1 MEFCKKVGVG
11 EGRKWG
17 SGGRGGE
24 EWGMEDKSGD
34 TCVYLHT
41 QATHTKKCFLPTTS
55 VARGTRL
62 TCANF
67 HVIMIRIVI
76 HNKNQTQL
84 IRHILVLA

>member
-1 MEFCKKVGVG
+1 MKVGVG
-11 EGRKWG
+11 EG
-17 SGGRGGE
+17 GGGGVGEGE
-24 EWGMEDKSGD
+24 ECGTEDKSGD

-41 QATHTKKCFLPTTS
+41 QATHSRKCLLPTTS